1 MEENKNP
8 ATQEET
14 PSMRIED
21 QPAQSLWQQTKE
33 SWYDKVNLTVK
44 QLDTIITVCWILIF
58 VVIAVIALD
67 ALDIFNPFGY

>member
-1 MEENKNP
+1 MEEEK
-8 ATQEET
+8 T
-14 PSMRIED
+14 PSEQKEEKAKSLLQIE
-21 QPAQSLWQQTKE
+21 KE
-33 SWYDKVNLTVK
+33 SWYDKLPLNLK

>member
-1 MEENKNP
+1 MEEEKIQP
-8 ATQEET
+8 DKEE
-14 PSMRIED
+14 EK
-21 QPAQSLWQQTKE
+21 AKSLLQMEKE
-33 SWYDKVNLTVK
+33 RWYDKLPLNLK

>member
-1 MEENKNP
+1 MEDEILQP
-8 ATQEET
+8 EE
-14 PSMRIED
+14 EKEK
-21 QPAQSLWQQTKE
+21 AKSLLQMEKE
-33 SWYDKVNLTVK
+33 RWYDKLPLNLK